1 MSSAFLFIILLSV
14 LLAAIL
20 CDNRLC
26 KQNIYA
32 IAKFPKLKDN
42 FFLSFFFQMGKNRVG
57 GSIKLKIKFLL
68 PKLIK
73 LLINVTLVVI
83 CYCLKTGK

>member
-1 MSSAFLFIILLSV
+1 MSSAFLFIILHSV

-42 FFLSFFFQMGKNRVG
+42 FFLSFFFSNGEMNDASTV
-57 GSIKLKIKFLL
+57 
-68 PKLIK
+68 
-73 LLINVTLVVI
+73 NNCCLVVKR
-83 CYCLKTGK
+83 LLGKCFKILVIPDSF

>member
-1 MSSAFLFIILLSV
+1 MSSAFLFIILHSV

-42 FFLSFFFQMGKNRVG
+42 FFLSFFFQMGK
-57 GSIKLKIKFLL
+57 K
-68 PKLIK
+68 
-73 LLINVTLVVI
+73 
-83 CYCLKTGK
+83 